1 MHELTLQKE
10 FRRGD
15 ASADKLQDVVD
26 EVLAELQSSPH
37 SNGAQLAKAAGLGE
51 EDLAGAKVQ
60 VREGQQGVEPV
71 LTTIFVTLVV
81 TATSKVAES
90 LWKDVLWP
98 RIRLRLGWTAVKE
111 ELKESDGNAT

>member
-98 RIRLRLGWTAVKE
+98 RLRLRWGWTAVTE